1 MKRIISKIILKFAI
15 FILGLIPL
23 YNQAFSVSVNLP
35 DWTRQEDVN
44 IPRTRIDNQD
54 SKILNYIKFINNYLW
69 FIIIWLAMFGLIYA
83 WIVFITSSG
92 DKTKVSWAKD
102 IALVCIIAIVIS
114 MLSYF
119 VVKLIIN
126 LF

>member
-1 MKRIISKIILKFAI
+1 MKKIISKIVLKSMIMLLSIVPLCNQTFA
-15 FILGLIPL
+15 
-23 YNQAFSVSVNLP
+23 VSVNLP
-35 DWTRQEDVN
+35 DWTRQDDVN

-83 WIVFITSSG
+83 WIIFITSTW

-102 IALVCIIAIVIS
+102 IALVCIVAILIA